1 MSGSIDDTSTTGRRS
16 LLLGVLGIAAA
27 VPLRPWRWVVA
38 VAEAPPL
45 AHRLVRVIGHPERAA
60 AVGAV
65 ALAGPLGPQRAST
78 LVDAIAAGIPGG
90 RAGLE
95 RASQDELAAV
105 VRQRIAADYAEVAVL
120 VVDGW
125 VVAST
130 EARLQ
135 ALAALVDTG

>member
-1 MSGSIDDTSTTGRRS
+1 MSGSIDHAGTTGRRR
-16 LLLGVLGIAAA
+16 LLLGALGIVAT

-38 VAEAPPL
+38 VAQPPPL
-45 AHRLVRVIGHPERAA
+45 AHRLVRVISHPERAA

-90 RAGLE
+90 RARLE
-95 RASQDELAAV
+95 RASRDELAAV

-130 EARLQ
+130 EARLH
-135 ALAALVDTG
+135 ALAAVVDDG